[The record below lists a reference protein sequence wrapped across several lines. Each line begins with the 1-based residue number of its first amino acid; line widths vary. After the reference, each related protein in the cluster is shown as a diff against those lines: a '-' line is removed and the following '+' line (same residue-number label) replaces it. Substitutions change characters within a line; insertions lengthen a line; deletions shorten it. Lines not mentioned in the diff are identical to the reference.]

1 MIAAWII
8 EYAALLGRGLQTTI
22 SILLIASAL
31 GFVLAVLVALARIS
45 KNRLLAKASLLYTS
59 LWRGTPLL
67 IQIYI
72 FYYGLGSLFAQF
84 PLLRA
89 SFLWPYLRD
98 GYWYIVFALVLSVGA
113 YVGEVIRGGLL
124 AVPKGEMEAAS
135 AFGMTAR

>member
-1 MIAAWII
+1 MIAAWIT

-22 SILLIASAL
+22 SLLLIASVL

-45 KNRLLAKASLLYTS
+45 KNRLLAKASLFYTS

-98 GYWYIVFALVLSVGA
+98 GYW
-113 YVGEVIRGGLL
+113 
-124 AVPKGEMEAAS
+124 
-135 AFGMTAR
+135 